1 MYTKHY
7 LEDEREGVPGGAVA
21 GGNRRWARGGRMDG
35 TGRAVV
41 AACGG
46 TSRSGCF
53 LVLTIIVMQFLR
65 RHDDLTRSSIVG
77 VYITFDDGRWSNEE
91 EKRSVTSAF

>member
-7 LEDEREGVPGGAVA
+7 LEDERERVRGGAVA

-46 TSRSGCF
+46 TSRSGRL
-53 LVLTIIVMQFLR
+53 LVLTNIVMQFLR
-65 RHDDLTRSSIVG
+65 RHDDLTCSSIVV
-77 VYITFDDGRWSNEE
+77 VYITMTGGGAMK
-91 EKRSVTSAF
+91 KRNDR

>member
-46 TSRSGCF
+46 TSRSGCL

-65 RHDDLTRSSIVG
+65 RHD
-77 VYITFDDGRWSNEE
+77 GRWRNEE
-91 EKRSVTSAF
+91 EKRSVTSAFYYSNLVYLSGWDG